1 MRGRLSARLAVLE
14 EAADHLEGNIVAMP
28 LRERAPV
35 LWRWAQLTYRKKDA
49 LPVQR
54 AAAWEVFALA
64 FEESGS
70 HDKAEVCRLEAAR
83 AIGVTPTQNAG

>member
-14 EAADHLEGNIVAMP
+14 EAAGHLQAQIAALP
-28 LRERAPV
+28 FRERAPA
-35 LWRWAQLTYRKKDA
+35 LWKWAQLTYRRKNA
-49 LPVQR
+49 LPLQR

-70 HDKAEVCRLEAAR
+70 YEQAEECRRQAA
-83 AIGVTPTQNAG
+83 ALLGVTPTQNAG